1 MGDRVHGVSGLI
13 GHTGNVLADAKDVLA
28 DAQDVLAE
36 LR

>member
-13 GHTGNVLADAKDVLA
+13 GHTGNEVADAKDVLA